1 MNNKNIYYN
10 GINGLLKSGVK
21 LDITEKEIK
30 TIYKCKQDPLFFI
43 NNFYYIINQEKGEM
57 LIKLYDYQEKTLK
70 DLLQHKRIALNWARQ
85 ASKSTI
91 FCAFCMWFI
100 IFNKNKNAFL
110 LANKL
115 ETSKELLERIKFA
128 YLRLPLYLQPGIT
141 EFNKQSIVFGNGSKI
156 FASTTTPDSIRG
168 KSASLIIGDEISFC
182 DNWQEFWSGISPTIA
197 TNLNSYVCL
206 ASTPSGF
213 NHWWSI
219 VESARNGTNGFKLSE
234 ITWDMVPGR
243 DEKWA
248 KRALEDLNNDEDM
261 FAREYDLQF
270 LGASGC
276 LISSKKL
283 KAMPHKKPLE
293 TRFDNKFKIYKY
305 PKQNKQYYM
314 ICDYSEGLEQDD
326 STIQIFSP
334 DENYIFRQCAVYKD
348 SKIKPREFA
357 SIKNMIGEY
366 YNGALIIGES
376 NSIGLESLNEL
387 FEEYE
392 YENIY
397 FDIDE
402 QRKIGL
408 KTTKKTKKLGN
419 SYLKKYVENDKIEI
433 VDFDTINQLSTYV
446 RKGNSYEADTN
457 CKDDLVTP
465 LVMFSYLINHDLFN
479 QWYIEG
485 YNMRDN
491 DDKID
496 KDDVLPLMSTNNDR
510 YDDYESLSD

>member
-1 MNNKNIYYN
+1 MNESNKFYN
-10 GINGLLKSGVK
+10 GIEGVLKTGIKINV
-21 LDITEKEIK
+21 TEYEIEEL
-30 TIYKCKQDPLFFI
+30 IKCKNNPIYFLRNYYMI
-43 NNFYYIINQEKGEM
+43 NSEEKGEM
-57 LIKLYDYQEKTLK
+57 LLDLYSYQEEAIINLYENHR
-70 DLLQHKRIALNWARQ
+70 LILNWARQ
-85 ASKSTI
+85 SSKTTTI
-91 FCAFCMWFI
+91 AAFTLHYI
-100 IFNKNKNAFL
+100 LFNKNKSAFF
-110 LANKL
+110 LANKF
-115 ETSKELLERIKFA
+115 ETSKEILERVKFA
-128 YLRLPLYLQPGIT
+128 YTNLPLFLQIGVS
-141 EFNKQSIVFGNGSKI
+141 EFNKSSLKFGNNSRI
-156 FASTTTPDSIRG
+156 YASTTSRSSIRG
-168 KSASLIIGDEISFC
+168 KSASIIYVDEMAFC
-182 DNWQEFWSGISPTIA
+182 ENWTDFWSGISPTIA
-197 TNLNSYVCL
+197 ANKNAFVCL
-206 ASTPSGF
+206 SSTPNGY
-213 NHWWSI
+213 NHFYSF
-219 VESARNGTNGFKLSE
+219 VQGAKNNTNGFYLSE
-234 ITWDMVPGR
+234 VLWTDVPGR

-248 KRALEDLNNDEDM
+248 KRALEDLDGNKDE

-276 LISSKKL
+276 LISSEKL
-283 KAMPHKKPLE
+283 KVMPHQKPLE

-305 PKQNKQYYM
+305 PKQNKKYYM
-314 ICDYSEGLEQDD
+314 VCDYSEGIEQDD

-334 DENYIFRQCAVYKD
+334 DENYIFKQCAVYKD

-366 YNGALIIGES
+366 YNDALIIGES

-402 QRKIGL
+402 KRKIGL

-446 RKGNSYEADTN
+446 KKGNSYEADTN

-496 KDDVLPLMSTNNDR
+496 KDDVLPLMSINNNR
-510 YDDYESLSD
+510 YDDYESLTD